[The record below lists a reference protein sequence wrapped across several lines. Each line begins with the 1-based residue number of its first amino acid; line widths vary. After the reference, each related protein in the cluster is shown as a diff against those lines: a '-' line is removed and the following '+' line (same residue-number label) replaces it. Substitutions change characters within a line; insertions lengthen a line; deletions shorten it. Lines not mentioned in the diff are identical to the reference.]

1 MCRSIVLVIVGKGEG
16 RAVLSRLFS
25 RGRAFPWKIRSP
37 GKVSK
42 NSEVRENVMR
52 HFRKTLLY
60 PRPDRPANEN
70 TTAAP
75 QPDPPQHV
83 EIPCAGGQ
91 GGRHKKYPPSS
102 SDHGRPRFDFDDQ
115 NHQEDDPLQGRE
127 SPQGDRQEV
136 PRLQGQRERL
146 HRRRRGEEGESHFIH
161 IRMPTPSCVTWP
173 SRADPAHRPA
183 RRREPLP
190 RSRREEPS
198 TARRP
203 SER

>member
-1 MCRSIVLVIVGKGEG
+1 
-16 RAVLSRLFS
+16 
-25 RGRAFPWKIRSP
+25 
-37 GKVSK
+37 
-42 NSEVRENVMR
+42 MR

-161 IRMPTPSCVTWP
+161 IRMPT
-173 SRADPAHRPA
+173 RPA
-183 RRREPLP
+183 SLGPVALTPPIAPPAGESPFPAREGRNPRRREGP
-190 RSRREEPS
+190 RKGKGTDTTTHTRTRQSVRRRGGVCRLRHPFDGLSQEDD
-198 TARRP
+198 
-203 SER
+203 ER

>member
-1 MCRSIVLVIVGKGEG
+1 MVIVGKGEG

-83 EIPCAGGQ
+83 EIPCAGGA
-91 GGRHKKYPPSS
+91 GRQAQKNIHPAAATMAAPASTSMTRTTRRTTLFRTARAPRVTVRRSPVSRASENGSTAVVEAKKVSPILSISGCPPVLR
-102 SDHGRPRFDFDDQ
+102 H
-115 NHQEDDPLQGRE
+115 L
-127 SPQGDRQEV
+127 
-136 PRLQGQRERL
+136 
-146 HRRRRGEEGESHFIH
+146 
-161 IRMPTPSCVTWP
+161 P